1 MAGDGAAWLGKG
13 YTREARWPARNLDID
28 LRYSGKSL
36 RPFARKP
43 LARLSNTADGQDD
56 LGVGH
61 RESVVARRPGKELPT
76 HVRRNNGL
84 K

>member
-13 YTREARWPARNLDID
+13 YTREARWPALNLDID

-43 LARLSNTADGQDD
+43 LARLSNTADRGKMIWVWATERAWWPEGQ
-56 LGVGH
+56 V
-61 RESVVARRPGKELPT
+61 RSCLPM
-76 HVRRNNGL
+76 
-84 K
+84 